1 MTFSSPPKRGQ
12 SFHGHAMNP
21 AMESLRLYQMF
32 GGFCLFVFVVAV
44 HLFLNSIY
52 GQYTYKIVVGWHCI
66 G

>member
-21 AMESLRLYQMF
+21 AMESCLV
-32 GGFCLFVFVVAV
+32 GFICLFVFVVAV